1 MVKILIALIIA
12 LSTGL
17 ALAANSDREKRLG
30 EMLSASA
37 TLTGEAVW
45 LDAGAGKFL
54 GLYTTQ
60 TARTPQGGAIIL
72 HDTGMNPDS
81 PAVIAPLRRELP
93 KHGWATLAVQLPLP
107 GETKE
112 GDSALLDQIPERIK
126 AAVAFLHTKDITR
139 IVLIGHG
146 QGATLGATFL
156 ANDPQSGIGAL
167 IGIGMSAEKTQE
179 PRLQLIT
186 ALEKIPLPILDIYGS
201 RDEDSSRTS
210 TERRNAAVRARA
222 NTSPQQTETPAKRPA
237 SALPYRQ
244 IEIPG
249 TDHLFTASDII
260 LTKRITG
267 WLKKYAATTPSS
279 PQPAPA
285 KP

>member
-1 MVKILIALIIA
+1 MVKTLAALILT
-12 LSTGL
+12 LSAGL
-17 ALAANSDREKRLG
+17 AFAADSDREKRLG
-30 EMLSASA
+30 DMLSTSA

-45 LDAGAGKFL
+45 LDAGADKFL
-54 GLYTTQ
+54 GLYTGQ

-72 HDTGMNPDS
+72 HDAGMHPDW

-93 KHGWATLAVQLPLP
+93 KHGWSTLAVQLPLP
-107 GETKE
+107 GEAKA
-112 GDSALLDQIPERIK
+112 DNSALLDQAPARIK

-156 ANDPQSGIGAL
+156 ANDTQSGIGAL
-167 IGIGMSAEKTQE
+167 IGIGMSAEKIQE
-179 PRLQLIT
+179 PRLHLPT
-186 ALEKIPLPILDIYGS
+186 ALEKISLPILDIYGS

-210 TERRNAAVRARA
+210 TERRNAAVRART
-222 NTSPQQTETPAKRPA
+222 NPSPQQTEAPAKRPA

-249 TDHLFTASDII
+249 TDHFFTASDII
-260 LTKRITG
+260 LTKRIAG
-267 WLKKYAATTPSS
+267 WLKKYAATAQPS
-279 PQPAPA
+279 PQPA